1 MMWNMDVCP
10 TKHWNCADWLDA
22 CLVWRSCACAAN
34 KSLTI
39 FCLKSR
45 FMSSFS
51 IFLSSS
57 AMNLLKTVSSSS
69 STGFAWLS
77 AFCPS
82 KNWLMV
88 ASPLSTVCSSAA
100 YNVYTHAPTA
110 TQSIHQYDHTAVWY
124 NWKCSIITSRHI
136 TLVSLWAGSSVSSA
150 GWCAPVL
157 CSNTLWHITLVSMR
171 LYSCIAFLS
180 HSIFV
185 LLRSIRCSPDNDV
198 TWDRVLRYLL
208 MYCCSSW
215 MLFQLSI
222 GASLIHRMQCTCG
235 APLTWY

>member
-1 MMWNMDVCP
+1 MWELTDRQPTILQRCRCMMWNMDVCP

-22 CLVWRSCACAAN
+22 CLVWRSCDCAAN

-39 FCLKSR
+39 FCLKLR

-51 IFLSSS
+51 IFLSST
-57 AMNLLKTVSSSS
+57 AMNLLKTVASSS

-157 CSNTLWHITLVSMR
+157 CSNTLWHLTLVHPKSQFPLVR
-171 LYSCIAFLS
+171 VQRTGSVSLPYSGSQQMS
-180 HSIFV
+180 H
-185 LLRSIRCSPDNDV
+185 
-198 TWDRVLRYLL
+198 RV
-208 MYCCSSW
+208 
-215 MLFQLSI
+215 
-222 GASLIHRMQCTCG
+222 
-235 APLTWY
+235 